1 MERLR
6 RKEGENC
13 KMDDN
18 ILPLN
23 ALEKEKRL
31 GAINNSKAL
40 LAEAEG
46 FEPPW
51 AFTPKMFSRHPRYD
65 RFDMPPKVIKLSQI
79 GFEPTRIL
87 FENSQKMREI
97 NEKIARKLREM
108 LLAKCRGT
116 PQKLNKIKGYR
127 KISTI
132 KTRSFQDRLVMTA
145 SICLRVLNFSLAY
158 YSTGKSDCQ

>member
-51 AFTPKMFSRHPRYD
+51 AFTPKMFSRRNTPSDFR
-65 RFDMPPKVIKLSQI
+65 
-79 GFEPTRIL
+79 
-87 FENSQKMREI
+87 
-97 NEKIARKLREM
+97 RKYQTLTE
-108 LLAKCRGT
+108 LKRG
-116 PQKLNKIKGYR
+116 
-127 KISTI
+127 
-132 KTRSFQDRLVMTA
+132 
-145 SICLRVLNFSLAY
+145 
-158 YSTGKSDCQ
+158 